1 MLNWY
6 SSFEWI
12 YALVF
17 YILILWKMETNKLFV
32 GNLSWNL
39 KWQELKDIFKEFGE
53 VAFVRIV
60 TDRETGRSKGFGFV
74 EFTSVEEAVTAKDAM
89 DGKEIDGRELRID
102 FAQEREEQTDEAA

>member
-1 MLNWY
+1 LWREFALY
-6 SSFEWI
+6 FKI
-12 YALVF
+12 YPFV
-17 YILILWKMETNKLFV
+17 KMETNKLFV

-39 KWQELKDIFKEFGE
+39 RWQDLKDIFKEFGE

-74 EFTSVEEAVTAKDAM
+74 EFTSVEEAAAAKEAM

-102 FAQEREEQTDEAA
+102 FAQEREEKTEA